1 MAFWQE
7 HDYTPF
13 FLIDEPTHTP
23 QEIRAEYSRI
33 RDILVK
39 RAKRLRDMGFESRA
53 KYIEQMVPKLSEMES
68 PEEVP
73 QRLSQAKSL
82 LDNPSFSLKGI
93 RKIEKDIFEA
103 TGFDIPVED
112 ILDFDEYMQSW
123 RLSSYRYIVSTNVAV
138 SLYYTEYQEIGGSF
152 ENFYNIYR
160 LKKYGKSG

>member
-23 QEIRAEYSRI
+23 QEIREEYSRI

-39 RAKRLRDMGFESRA
+39 RAKRLRSIGFESRA
-53 KYIEQMVPKLSEMES
+53 KYIEQMIPKLSEMES